1 MSQEATVKARGSR
14 AKSILKRVAATLAVV
29 ALLAWVLRGAWQD
42 AQQIEWA
49 ALQLRPGLIAL
60 SCLTLGLTFVWH
72 GLVWVGMMRALGYPL
87 PVRPGLRA
95 AALSQL
101 GNYLPGK
108 IFIVLFRVQ
117 VAARYGVPAVP
128 VAGSVGL
135 ETLLR
140 NLMATIVA
148 ALGLAQLGAGRNY
161 LVALI
166 GLIVVSVVFAQ
177 PRVFHAIGDF
187 VLRKLGRPPMPGR
200 LTGPQVFAL
209 LACYLGYWA
218 LYTAGFYLLLE
229 GTFGAQPS
237 VIPWLATALGV
248 SQIGSTLA
256 VFAPVGLGAVE
267 ATIAGVLA
275 LTGAVPAP
283 YMVALVAR
291 VWRTVSELAEIGAVM
306 LLPVPAPGV
315 EGSDGSAG
323 EDPAARGG

>member
-1 MSQEATVKARGSR
+1 MSQEPAAEARGSR
-14 AKSILKRVAATLAVV
+14 AKSILKRVAAALAVV

-42 AQQIEWA
+42 AQQIDWQ
-49 ALQLRPGLIAL
+49 ALHLRPGLIAL
-60 SCLTLGLTFVWH
+60 ACLTLALAFVWH

-87 PVRPGLRA
+87 PTGPGLRA

-108 IFIVLFRVQ
+108 VFIVVFRVQ

-140 NLMATIVA
+140 NLMATIIA

-161 LVALI
+161 LVALT
-166 GLIVVSVVFAQ
+166 GLIVISVVFAQ

-209 LACYLGYWA
+209 LACYLVYWA

-229 GTFGAQPS
+229 GTFGAEPS

-248 SQIGSTLA
+248 SQIGSTLM

-275 LTGAVPAP
+275 LTGAVSAP

-291 VWRTVSELAEIGAVM
+291 VWRTISELGEIGVVTLFTAENDSERRST
-306 LLPVPAPGV
+306 AGN
-315 EGSDGSAG
+315 DG
-323 EDPAARGG
+323 

>member
-1 MSQEATVKARGSR
+1 MTARANSEARGSR
-14 AKSILKRVAATLAVV
+14 AKSILKRIGAALAVTV
-29 ALLAWVLRGAWQD
+29 LLAWVLHGAWQD
-42 AQQIEWA
+42 AQQIDWQ

-60 SCLTLGLTFVWH
+60 ACLTLMLAFVWH

-87 PVRPGLRA
+87 PWLPGLRA

-108 IFIVLFRVQ
+108 VFIVIFRVQ
-117 VAARYGVPAVP
+117 AAARYGVPGVP

-140 NLMATIVA
+140 NLMATIIAV
-148 ALGLAQLGAGRNY
+148 LGLAQLGAGRNY
-161 LVALI
+161 LIALATI
-166 GLIVVSVVFAQ
+166 IAVSLIFVQ

-187 VLRKLGRPPMPGR
+187 VLRKLGRPPLPDR
-200 LTGPQVFAL
+200 LTGPQVFTL
-209 LACYLGYWA
+209 LGCYLAYWA
-218 LYTAGFYLLLE
+218 LFTVGFYLLLE
-229 GTFGAQPS
+229 GTFGAQPA

-267 ATIAGVLA
+267 ATTAGVLA
-275 LTGAVPAP
+275 LSGAVSAP

-291 VWRTVSELAEIGAVM
+291 VWRTLSELAEIGIVT
-306 LLPVPAPGV
+306 LIPPAPPTDKG
-315 EGSDGSAG
+315 D
-323 EDPAARGG
+323 DT